1 MATILTLSPSSNF
14 KFLIS
19 FKSTFNSNP
28 HFSIPSLTIKKPFS
42 IRCSRDPPSEIHKFW
57 DWLSNKGI
65 ISAKC
70 PLKPAIVS
78 QGLGL
83 IALKDIAKNEVVL
96 EVPKKFW
103 INPDTVAASQIGSVC
118 NGLKPWVSV
127 ALFLITEKKLGDS
140 STWKSYI
147 DILPDFTSSTIF
159 WYVFG

>member
-1 MATILTLSPSSNF
+1 MATMITPKTSNF
-14 KFLIS
+14 TFLIS
-19 FKSTFNSNP
+19 FKSTFTSNP
-28 HFSIPSLTIKKPFS
+28 HFSIPPRTTKKPFS
-42 IRCSRDPPSEIHKFW
+42 IRCSRDPPPEIHKFW

-96 EVPKKFW
+96 EVPEKFW

-127 ALFLITEKKLGDS
+127 ALFLITEKKIADL
-140 STWKSYI
+140 
-147 DILPDFTSSTIF
+147 L
-159 WYVFG
+159 V